1 MGTKAN
7 RDSVISSFVEDV
19 LEREGL
25 ELYEKWFAQLKQ
37 QKPAD
42 QKITDF
48 EVRDEML
55 GEIVTL
61 VTEGNSLILSKK
73 DKLMVEEILNRFL
86 QKAHLLQ

>member
-7 RDSVISSFVEDV
+7 RDSVISSFVEDL
-19 LEREGL
+19 LESKGL
-25 ELYEKWFAQLKQ
+25 ELYEKWFARLTEQN
-37 QKPAD
+37 PAG

-55 GEIVTL
+55 GEIL
-61 VTEGNSLILSKK
+61 VSATEGNALILAKK

-86 QKAHLLQ
+86 QKAHLLK